1 MNSDRAKGSS
11 PFQELRKLR
20 SAHIV
25 LLGIG
30 IIVVIAGFRLR
41 ERLVVPEV
49 ITPPPLLVETVR
61 TTAEPFIVTSR
72 YSGSVEADKRATLS
86 SRLAS
91 TVKHRYVREG
101 DAVEQGQ
108 LLIRLDDT
116 EKLQEL
122 SRLKASA
129 DRIRADLAY
138 WQGQLAVDRRL
149 HGKGS
154 ISEQKLQES
163 VRQAASLSASL
174 EENRHA
180 QATVKTYL
188 SYAEVVAPFSGV
200 VQSVLVETGET
211 VNPGSPLLEFVDT
224 QSLKAVIRAPQVDLQ
239 RLSPGLRVYLKL
251 HQLALVWPGEI
262 ERIYPALDSHSRN
275 LTLEVPFHHDDQAL
289 VQAGMSVEAEV
300 ELQQFDSVI
309 TVPLHAVQQ
318 RKGEDGVF
326 VVREGRAEWLPVS
339 IGIIQDDRA
348 QLTRGISVGELVITT
363 PYPALEAGSAVELYE
378 EGELN
383 SDPSPTV

>member
-1 MNSDRAKGSS
+1 
-11 PFQELRKLR
+11 
-20 SAHIV
+20 

-30 IIVVIAGFRLR
+30 IIVIIAGMRLR

-49 ITPPPLLVETVR
+49 ITPPPLLVKTVR

-72 YSGSVEADKRATLS
+72 YSGSVEAEKRATLS

-91 TVKHRYVREG
+91 TVKNRYVREG

-108 LLIRLDDT
+108 LLIRLDDI

-138 WQGQLAVDRRL
+138 WQGQLAIDRRL

-239 RLSPGLRVYLKL
+239 RLSPGQRVYLKL
-251 HQLALVWPGEI
+251 HQIALVWPGEI
-262 ERIYPALDSHSRN
+262 ARIYPALDSHSRN
-275 LTLEVPFHHDDQAL
+275 LTLEVPFHHDDQVL

-348 QLTRGISVGELVITT
+348 QLIRGISVGELVITT